1 MRELDIITASLSR
14 ALQIARGIVVVVV
27 DYLSDVD
34 DYGAV
39 LHTKQIILRTGSC
52 LVIEGEIENISIR
65 CLRNHTTNLTPNK
78 MCAHTEDC
86 TIR

>member
-39 LHTKQIILRTGSC
+39 LHTKQIILRTG
-52 LVIEGEIENISIR
+52 V
-65 CLRNHTTNLTPNK
+65 
-78 MCAHTEDC
+78 A
-86 TIR
+86 